1 MSPNRYICQ
10 YTILQMPISQS
21 EQLFQLVR
29 SLSKSE
35 KRSFTLYA
43 SRIQDADSLKY
54 MQLFDLIEKEKNC
67 TDAYILGKLKRLD
80 KTQYSNLKRHLFK
93 QIMASLRLTHI
104 AKKTDIEI
112 REYLDFADI
121 LYGKGLY
128 IQALKILE
136 KAKIIAHRSNNELLE
151 LAILETEKNIGS
163 RHIPKSEAITMPQL
177 ILQSEE
183 KIQSIQ
189 KIIRFSNARIELHSH
204 YIKHGHVK
212 NSHELTAIQ
221 GKYNWLTSIDFAL
234 NPSYHEVIYL
244 LQCQVWFYYITL
256 DFAPCLKSAQQWV
269 SVFKKSPSLIEQD
282 ADLYMRGYHYVLTCA
297 YNLNETALYE
307 KYLAELESFRDENY
321 SYFNENT
328 RIISFL
334 YVHYGRFNL
343 YFLRGKYQEGLAG
356 IPATLRRIQKYKGKL
371 DVHRMMVLYFKM
383 AWMHLMSGQPD
394 PAIHYLNT
402 ILQLNMGSLRED
414 IQGYSHLMFI
424 MAHFDAGNEEI
435 LDYLVQGARQYFDK
449 SKSSGRLQQM
459 TITFFQQWGKL
470 TPAKRKS
477 AMQQFYQSLFELETD
492 IFEMRSMLYLDIQSW
507 LSQKIQ
513 APKPR
518 VL

>member
-1 MSPNRYICQ
+1 
-10 YTILQMPISQS
+10 MPISQS

-67 TDAYILGKLKRLD
+67 TDAYILSKMKKLD
-80 KTQYSNLKRHLFK
+80 KTQYSNLKRHLYK

-128 IQALKILE
+128 LQALKILE
-136 KAKIIAHRSNNELLE
+136 KAKLLAHKSNNEILS

-163 RHIPKSEAITMPQL
+163 RHITRSEPTTIEQL

-183 KIQSIQ
+183 KVQSIQ
-189 KIIRFSNARIELHSH
+189 KIIRYSNARIELHRH
-204 YIKHGHVK
+204 YITHGHVK
-212 NSHELTAIQ
+212 NSQELAAIQ
-221 GKYNWLTSIDFAL
+221 AKYQWLTTIDIAY
-234 NPSYHEVIYL
+234 NPSFHEVIYL
-244 LQCQVWFYYITL
+244 LQCLVWYHYITL
-256 DFAPCLKSAQQWV
+256 DFAPCLKSAQQWI
-269 SVFKKSPSLIEQD
+269 SIFQATPSLIEQD

-297 YNLNETALYE
+297 YNLKETALYE
-307 KYLAELESFRDENY
+307 KYLAELESFRDEHY
-321 SYFNENT
+321 SHFNENT

-343 YFLRGKYQEGLAG
+343 YFLQGKYKEGLSA

-394 PAIHYLNT
+394 PAIQYLNT
-402 ILQLNMGSLRED
+402 ILNLNMGSLRED

-435 LDYLVQGARQYFDK
+435 LDYLVHGARQYFEK
-449 SKSSGRLQQM
+449 SKSSGKLQQL
-459 TITFFQQWGKL
+459 TIAFFQQWGK
-470 TPAKRKS
+470 TPLSNRKM
-477 AMQQFYQSLFELETD
+477 ALQQFYQNLTELVTD

-507 LSQKIQ
+507 LSLKI
-513 APKPR
+513 KTPR
-518 VL
+518 SGVKGI